1 MSHIIKC
8 GWCGILFD
16 TDKLEKEKWIQPN
29 PPRGWY
35 YHIDCWNEK
44 QKPGA
49 IKPDTKNKEDE
60 FEIYRQNI
68 FIFIERDLKGTC
80 DYARITQQM
89 KQYKL
94 KNKDWTYKGMF
105 LALKWFY
112 EVKKNDWG
120 KANGALGIL
129 PYIYYEGTE
138 YWREQERRSRG
149 ITAAIVQ
156 QMKERAEKEPI
167 VIVRKKKEKP
177 KASFRLE
184 DVEDDE

>member
-44 QKPGA
+44 QKPDA

-68 FIFIERDLKGTC
+68 FIFI
-80 DYARITQQM
+80 
-89 KQYKL
+89 
-94 KNKDWTYKGMF
+94 
-105 LALKWFY
+105 
-112 EVKKNDWG
+112 
-120 KANGALGIL
+120 
-129 PYIYYEGTE
+129 
-138 YWREQERRSRG
+138 
-149 ITAAIVQ
+149 
-156 QMKERAEKEPI
+156 
-167 VIVRKKKEKP
+167 
-177 KASFRLE
+177 
-184 DVEDDE
+184 